1 MRTENTV
8 RYLLNPNIALRSWT
22 LVPYAY
28 YIRGERNAQ
37 GLKKE
42 EFEFLSAC
50 DGKTELPTVEKSL
63 LAYSLLERGFIRMA
77 EAGETMSC
85 WSRPKVCSNRYF
97 PAMNWMITGKCN
109 YNCIHCF
116 NAADNAPLM
125 SEWSM
130 DEADRLLDQA
140 CDCGINAFTITGGEP
155 MLHRNF
161 FDILEGIYRR
171 GMYVEELNTN
181 GYFINRE
188 TLDRMKAIGCM
199 PLMKISFDG
208 IGYHDWMRNRK
219 GAEESAMRA
228 ISLCLESGF
237 GVKVQTNMNRRN
249 CGCMLETAEMLDSM
263 GVDEMRIIR
272 TTEAPRWV
280 QNAGDACLTLREY
293 FDEALTLW
301 QKYSQGDHSMDLTI
315 WQFGTLYPGSEFYT
329 LTAVNSCTGKY
340 RDSAPVCKGNRGM
353 VAVGANGNVYP
364 CHQMSGYYE
373 QHGDILGN
381 VKDTPLAEL
390 LSGGRYLDEVC
401 TTLGTLRQKN
411 GKCGKCGYFE
421 RCNGGCRAI
430 ALALTGDKL
439 GIDPSK
445 CLFWEE
451 EYDKKIAE
459 RLPGYQTM
467 T

>member
-1 MRTENTV
+1 M
-8 RYLLNPNIALRSWT
+8 RYLLNPDIALRSWT

-28 YIRGERNAQ
+28 YVRGERNAM

-42 EFEFLSAC
+42 EYAFLSAC
-50 DGKTELPTVEKSL
+50 DGKTELPSPQESPLARSL
-63 LAYSLLERGFIRMA
+63 FEGGFIRA
-77 EAGETMSC
+77 AKDGETVSD
-85 WSRPKVCSNRYF
+85 WSRPMVCSNRYF

-130 DEADRLLDQA
+130 EEADRLLDQA
-140 CDCGINAFTITGGEP
+140 RDCGINAFTVTGGEP
-155 MLHRNF
+155 MLHRHF
-161 FDILEGIYRR
+161 FDILAGIYRR

-188 TLDRMKAIGCM
+188 ALARMKALGCM

-219 GAEESAMRA
+219 GAEESALRA

-237 GVKVQTNMNRRN
+237 RVKVQTNMNRRN
-249 CGCMLETAEMLDSM
+249 IGCMCKTAELFDAM

-293 FDEALTLW
+293 FDEALGLW
-301 QKYSQGDHSMDLTI
+301 QAYAQGDHRMNLTV
-315 WQFGTLYPGSEFYT
+315 WQIGTLYPRTRVYT
-329 LTAVNSCTGKY
+329 RAAVNSCAGRY

-353 VAVGANGNVYP
+353 IAVGANGNVYP

-373 QHGDILGN
+373 QHADILGN
-381 VKDTPLAEL
+381 VRETPLASL

-401 TTLGTLRQKN
+401 TTLGDLRKANQ
-411 GKCGKCGYFE
+411 KCGECAYFE

-451 EYDKKIAE
+451 GYDQKIAAL
-459 RLPGYQTM
+459 LPGYETEC
-467 T
+467 